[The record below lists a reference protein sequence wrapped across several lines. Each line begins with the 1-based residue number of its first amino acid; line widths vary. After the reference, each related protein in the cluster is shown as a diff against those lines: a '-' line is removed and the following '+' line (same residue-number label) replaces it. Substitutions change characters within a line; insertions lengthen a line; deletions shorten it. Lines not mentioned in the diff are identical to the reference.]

1 MALVLREDDVRAVL
15 TMPATIAVLEAAFRE
30 QGLDKTRNQPR
41 RRVVLPEARGV
52 LHVLSGYVPGQ
63 PGHPEQ
69 EGPGLVGLKAY
80 TAFKDGVRFAVL
92 LFSGENGRL
101 LSIMEADWLGQ
112 MRTGAASGVATKYM
126 ARHEAATLGVIG
138 TGKQART
145 QVMAVTAVR
154 PIQTALAYGRD
165 EARRDAFAREMTERT
180 GVAVRAVGSAEEAVR
195 AADVVVTMTT
205 VREPVVQGAWLRPGT
220 HVNAAGSNWANR
232 REVDDETVER
242 SAVIAVDSLEQA
254 RLEAGDLA
262 IPAAE
267 GRFDWERAVQL
278 GAIVAGQVS
287 GRPTPEALTLFKS
300 VGIALE
306 DVATAGLVYQ
316 LARERGLG
324 TELDILG

>member
-232 REVDDETVER
+232 REVDDATVER